1 MSLGGVGRTYVL
13 PTRPGSLFPDLPAG
27 GFRSA
32 AELTA
37 VPGVRVIDA
46 ADIDPGPSPD
56 VYAYSR
62 EVVQRNLYRI
72 PLP

>member
-1 MSLGGVGRTYVL
+1 MTGGGIGRTYVV
-13 PTRPGSLFPDLPAG
+13 PTRSGSLFPKLPPG
-27 GFRSA
+27 GFNSE
-32 AELTA
+32 AELAA

-46 ADIDPGPSPD
+46 ADVGPGRSG
-56 VYAYSR
+56 VYVFSR